1 MLVFYYAIKEVKMA
15 KYIDVK
21 ITLEK
26 TMKIDNDNLDEAIEI
41 AKSEYPDL
49 ELTPEWLD
57 ARDVTI
63 SENPIISSVAER
75 LASLSYENFDKKSI
89 DETLDIMF
97 GKSEIR
103 DYIYD
108 EAMEILKNKFHI
120 DITTINI

>member
-1 MLVFYYAIKEVKMA
+1 MA

-26 TMKIDNDNLDEAIEI
+26 TMKVDNDDLSEALGI
-41 AKSEYPDL
+41 AEREYPDL

-89 DETLDIMF
+89 DETLDLMF
-97 GKSEIR
+97 GKSEIK
-103 DYIYD
+103 DYIYE
-108 EAMEILKNKFHI
+108 EAIEILKNKYHVDF
-120 DITTINI
+120 TNINI

>member
-1 MLVFYYAIKEVKMA
+1 MA

-26 TMKIDNDNLDEAIEI
+26 TIKVDSNNLQEALQI
-41 AKSEYPDL
+41 AEDEYPDL

-63 SENPIISSVAER
+63 NENPIISSVAER

-97 GKSEIR
+97 GNSEIKV
-103 DYIYD
+103 YIYD
-108 EAMEILKNKFHI
+108 EALEILKNKYHVDF
-120 DITTINI
+120 TNINI